1 MIEEDETIL
10 KAQEWQGIRLSSKVG
25 QELTPLSWQR
35 FEEAKYFMALI
46 LDSLTEASECQR

>member
-1 MIEEDETIL
+1 MIEEDENIL
-10 KAQEWQGIRLSSKVG
+10 KAQEWQGVRLSSKVG